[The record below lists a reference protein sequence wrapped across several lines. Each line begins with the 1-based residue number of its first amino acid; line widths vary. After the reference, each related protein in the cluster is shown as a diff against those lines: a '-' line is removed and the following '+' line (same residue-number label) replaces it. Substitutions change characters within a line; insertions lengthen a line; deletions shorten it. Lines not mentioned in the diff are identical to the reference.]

1 MRLTTSVA
9 MLATCVLL
17 AGCGGG
23 GNEDLTGP
31 SSNGSMSATINGTA
45 WSATTVTQASRA
57 GNVLAIGGNNP
68 SWQVLLTI
76 PNVTAPGTYTV
87 AASGGTMQLVQ
98 ANAGGAAWT
107 ASILGGQ
114 GTVTVTTLS
123 AERAVGTFS
132 FTGNA
137 TAGTPAGGTR
147 NVTAGQFDVRF

>member
-1 MRLTTSVA
+1 MPQSRV
-9 MLATCVLL
+9 LASFTALALL

-31 SSNGSMSATINGTA
+31 SSNGTMSATINGTA

-57 GNVLAIGGNNP
+57 GNVLTIGGSNP
-68 SWQVLLTI
+68 SWQLLLTI

-87 AASGGTMQLVQ
+87 AATGGTMQLVQ

-107 ASILGGQ
+107 ASMLGGT
-114 GTVTVTTLS
+114 GSLTVTTLS
-123 AERAVGTFS
+123 STRAVGTFT